1 MADGLLSGLS
11 PLSPFS
17 VRADGG
23 GEVRLESDTAGGRGE
38 RPAALTAEPGTGA
51 HNQRGCPVS
60 VIFIGENLYGRGD
73 TLMRNRNT
81 PQDASAP
88 VPVCPDAGRRLGRS
102 TAATDAA
109 ELSEPNPFHSGR
121 SMSTEYR
128 NFLALSYEELEE
140 LNLKAKEQRRKRV
153 ATEEIKEE
161 RLKLLTDQKSI
172 KAVTVLFSD
181 LEGRLHMLDYDKKFL
196 LKSYENLTFDGSSI
210 RGFTAQKES
219 DLRLGI
225 DWSAFYFAPA
235 DVFGAGKVLVF
246 GDVIDKDGT
255 PYGGDTRGLLKT
267 FAKQQY
273 DKCRYTLNA
282 ANEIEGFLFAGVDAE
297 RNFPTTGKFDYV
309 NTGGYYHSL
318 PGDPLRTFIDT
329 TAEVQRAMGF
339 ENEKDHPEVAPSQF
353 EINYSYGEVV
363 AAADQIQLYKLICRQ
378 AATRMG
384 LTASFLPKPVVGV
397 NGSGMHTNVSISKDG
412 KNLFWDPTGQ
422 EKLSSTG
429 WEFVDRILTH
439 GNDICLLL
447 NSSVNSYRRLDPHFE
462 APNQIKASAVDRG
475 SMVRI
480 PIGNERSMRVEVR
493 SVAPDSNPYLV
504 MLAVFQTGIEG
515 QTSSV
520 ANLRQAERYLP
531 DNIYTAIEDFRAAE
545 WTTRLLGEDVKG
557 RYADLKQASADRCP
571 RLLGTFVK
579 PSEVQ
584 FHHEVYNQ
592 FLWNQF

>member
-1 MADGLLSGLS
+1 
-11 PLSPFS
+11 
-17 VRADGG
+17 
-23 GEVRLESDTAGGRGE
+23 
-38 RPAALTAEPGTGA
+38 
-51 HNQRGCPVS
+51 
-60 VIFIGENLYGRGD
+60 
-73 TLMRNRNT
+73 
-81 PQDASAP
+81 
-88 VPVCPDAGRRLGRS
+88 
-102 TAATDAA
+102 
-109 ELSEPNPFHSGR
+109 
-121 SMSTEYR
+121 MSTELR
-128 NFLALSYEELEE
+128 NFLALSYAELEE
-140 LNLKAKEQRRKRV
+140 LNLKSKEQRKKRV
-153 ATEEIKEE
+153 APDKIKEE
-161 RLKLLTDQKSI
+161 RLKYLTDQKGI

-196 LKSYENLTFDGSSI
+196 LGAFENLTFDGSSI

-225 DWSAFYFAPA
+225 DWSSFYYAPA
-235 DVFGAGKVLVF
+235 DIFGAGKVLVY

-255 PYGGDTRGLLKT
+255 TYGGDTRGLLKT
-267 FAKQQY
+267 FAQESY
-273 DKCRYTLNA
+273 DKHGYTLNA

-297 RNFPTTGKFDYV
+297 RRFPETGRFEYV

-329 TAEVQRAMGF
+329 VAEVQRAMGF

-378 AATRMG
+378 VATRLGM
-384 LTASFLPKPVVGV
+384 TASFLPKPVVGV

-412 KNLFWDPTGQ
+412 KNLFWDPKGQ
-422 EKLSSTG
+422 EKLSKTG

-447 NSSVNSYRRLDPHFE
+447 NSSVNAYRRLDPHFE

-475 SMVRI
+475 SMIRI

-504 MLAVFQTGIEG
+504 MLSVFKTGIAG
-515 QTSSV
+515 DTSKQE
-520 ANLRQAERYLP
+520 NLRQAERYLP
-531 DNIYTAIEDFRAAE
+531 DNIYTAIENFRNAT
-545 WTTRLLGEDVKG
+545 WTTKLLGEDVKG
-557 RYADLKQASADRCP
+557 RYADLKEASADRCP